1 MSITGQLC
9 TKLTSLT
16 SRQLSHEVMNAAR
29 QLFLDGLAVGVAGA
43 QVEPAPAILA
53 EHFHAQGGKPAAS
66 VLGLGLRLPATWAA
80 LVNGASMHVLDY
92 EPMWL
97 PSTHALS
104 PALGAALTA
113 AEITSADGREIAAA
127 VIKGIEIQGWL
138 LAAQGDDVRSKDYR
152 FHPPGAVGP
161 IGAAVAAGHIL
172 KLDAQRLACA
182 IGIAASR
189 CGGLFTNSGTM
200 TKASHCGYAASLGLE
215 SAMLA
220 ARGFTASTEI
230 FDATTQ
236 SYGQALLATSFD
248 PSMLLNV
255 GSKFRVLDPGYAIK
269 LFPCKFTTHYSICA
283 ALAVRPKLPS
293 TSGIAS
299 IKMRAAEVPT
309 GDRPQPR
316 TGLEGKFSVQYTAA
330 AALLD
335 GEVKIST
342 FTDERLNRAD
352 MKELLPRMR
361 LEMSPDI
368 PSKYTAGRYLDM
380 EIEMQNGFRVTERCT
395 APRGSWGTPPVST
408 TEHLAKVRDCLA
420 TQLSSGEA
428 DRLLELASALD
439 TLSADQIG
447 EILRLCSGRKKAPAQ

>member
-53 EHFHAQGGKPAAS
+53 EHFQAQGGKLAAS

-104 PALGAALTA
+104 PALGAALAA
-113 AEITSADGREIAAA
+113 AEITRADGREIAAA
-127 VIKGIEIQGWL
+127 IIKGIEIQGWL
-138 LAAQGDDVRSKDYR
+138 LAAQGDVRSKDYR

-172 KLDAQRLACA
+172 KLDAERLACA

-215 SAMLA
+215 AAMLA
-220 ARGFTASTEI
+220 ARGFTASMEI
-230 FDATTQ
+230 FDAKTQ
-236 SYGQALLATSFD
+236 SYGQALLAPTFD
-248 PSMLLNV
+248 PSQLLNV
-255 GSKFRVLDPGYAIK
+255 GTRFRVLDPGYTIK

-293 TSGIAS
+293 RSTIAS
-299 IKMRAAEVPT
+299 VKMRAAEVPT

-352 MKELLPRMR
+352 MKELLPKMR

-380 EIEMQNGFRVTERCT
+380 EIEMKDGSRITERCT
-395 APRGSWGTPPVST
+395 APSGSWGTPPVST
-408 TEHLAKVRDCLA
+408 AEHLAKVRDCFA
-420 TQLSSGEA
+420 TQLSSDAAE
-428 DRLLELASALD
+428 RCIELASALD
-439 TLSADQIG
+439 SLSADQIG
-447 EILRLCSGRKKAPAQ
+447 EILRLCSGREKVPA

>member
-1 MSITGQLC
+1 MSITAQLC
-9 TKLTSLT
+9 TKLADLHG
-16 SRQLSHEVMNAAR
+16 RQLPPEILNVAR
-29 QLFLDGLAVGVAGA
+29 QLLLDGLAVGVAGA
-43 QVEPAPAILA
+43 KVEPAPAILA
-53 EHFHAQGGKPAAS
+53 EHFQAQGGKPAAS

-104 PALGAALTA
+104 PALGAALAA
-113 AEITSADGREIAAA
+113 AEITGAEGRELAAA
-127 VIKGIEIQGWL
+127 IIKGIEIQGWL
-138 LAAQGDDVRSKDYR
+138 LAAQGDVRSKDYR

-172 KLDAQRLACA
+172 KLDAERLACA

-215 SAMLA
+215 AAMLA

-230 FDATTQ
+230 FDAKTQ
-236 SYGQALLATSFD
+236 SYGQALLAPGFD
-248 PSMLLNV
+248 PSALLNV
-255 GSKFRVLDPGYAIK
+255 GTKFRVLDPGYAIK

-283 ALAVRPKLPS
+283 ALAVRPKVPS
-293 TSGIAS
+293 RSAIAS
-299 IKMRAAEVPT
+299 VRMRAAEVPT

-316 TGLEGKFSVQYTAA
+316 TGLECKFSVQYTAA

-352 MKELLPRMR
+352 MKELLPKMQ

-380 EIEMQNGFRVTERCT
+380 EIEMKDGSRVTERCT

-408 TEHLAKVRDCLA
+408 AEHLAKVRDCLSM
-420 TQLSSGEA
+420 QLSSDEA
-428 DRLLELASALD
+428 ERCIELAGALD
-439 TLSADQIG
+439 SLSADQVREMIQ
-447 EILRLCSGRKKAPAQ
+447 LCSGRKKLPAQ

>member
-1 MSITGQLC
+1 MSITAQLC
-9 TKLTSLT
+9 TKLADLHG
-16 SRQLSHEVMNAAR
+16 RQLPPEILKAAR
-29 QLFLDGLAVGVAGA
+29 QLLLDGLAVAVAGA
-43 QVEPAPAILA
+43 RVEPAPAILA
-53 EHFHAQGGKPAAS
+53 EHFRIQGGKPAAF
-66 VLGLGLRLPATWAA
+66 VLGLGMRLPVTWAA

-104 PALGAALTA
+104 PALGAALAA
-113 AEITSADGREIAAA
+113 AEITGAEGAELAAA
-127 VIKGIEIQGWL
+127 LIKGIEIQGWL
-138 LAAQGDDVRSKDYR
+138 LAAQGDVRSKDYR

-161 IGAAVAAGHIL
+161 IGAAVAAGHLL
-172 KLDAQRLACA
+172 KLDAKRLACA

-200 TKASHCGYAASLGLE
+200 TKAGHCGYAASLGLE

-220 ARGFTASTEI
+220 TRGFTASTEI
-230 FDATTQ
+230 FDAKTQ
-236 SYGQALLATSFD
+236 SYGQALLSAGFD
-248 PSMLLNV
+248 PSALLNV
-255 GSKFRVLDPGYAIK
+255 GTSFRVLDPGYAIK

-293 TSGIAS
+293 KSAIAS
-299 IKMRAAEVPT
+299 VKMRAAEVPT

-352 MKELLPRMR
+352 MKELLPKMR

-380 EIEMQNGFRVTERCT
+380 EIEMQNGFRITERCT

-408 TEHLAKVRDCLA
+408 AEHLAKVRDCLSM
-420 TQLSSGEA
+420 QLSSDEVE
-428 DRLLELASALD
+428 RCIELASALES
-439 TLSADQIG
+439 LSADQIG
-447 EILRLCSGRKKAPAQ
+447 EMLRLCSGREKLPAQ